1 MYKAKL
7 LELLVKSLIKKLLI
21 SKKFF
26 FDEMIKS
33 VIKDKLLENIMGRN
47 YICLF
52 PSILEIFILKVR
64 Q

>member
-52 PSILEIFILKVR
+52 PSILEIFFLKVR